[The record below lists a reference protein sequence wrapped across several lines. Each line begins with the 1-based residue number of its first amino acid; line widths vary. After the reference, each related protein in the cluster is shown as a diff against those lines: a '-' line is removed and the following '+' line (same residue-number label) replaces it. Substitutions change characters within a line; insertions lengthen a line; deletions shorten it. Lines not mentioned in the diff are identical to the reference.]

1 MKYILGLLLLLIVVI
16 ISVTLGANN
25 QQAVEFNYLLAKGT
39 YQLPVLLALFF
50 GSGLIIGWLIS
61 GAFYLRLRWRLSRS
75 ERRLKKSQKQVKE
88 TKPSDSTAIV
98 PVSVN
103 NEVAK

>member
-16 ISVTLGANN
+16 IFFTLGANN
-25 QQAVEFNYLLAKGT
+25 QQAIEFNYLLAKGT

-61 GAFYLRLRWRLSRS
+61 GVFYLRLRWRLSRS
-75 ERRLKKSQKQVKE
+75 ERRLKKSQKQMKDN
-88 TKPSDSTAIV
+88 KPANSTAIV
-98 PVSVN
+98 PVSTN
-103 NEVAK
+103 NEMAQ